1 MSQSGKQIITTPV
14 APQAIGPYSQ
24 ATSCGNFVFCSGQI
38 PVDPATGE
46 LVPGDITAQ
55 TRQVLINLQNVLAAA
70 GCTLENVMKT
80 TVFLTDLGNFAAM
93 NAVYAEFFASGPPA
107 RSTIQV
113 SALPKNAM
121 VEIEAFAIAPD

>member
-1 MSQSGKQIITTPV
+1 MPPSGKQIITTLA

-24 ATSCGNFVFCSGQI
+24 ATSCGHFVFCSGQI

-70 GCTLENVMKT
+70 GCTLDNVMKT

-93 NAVYAEFFASGPPA
+93 NAVYAEFFASAPPA

-121 VEIEAFAIAPD
+121 VEIEAFAIAPH

>member
-1 MSQSGKQIITTPV
+1 MSPSGKQIITTLA

-24 ATSCGNFVFCSGQI
+24 ATSCGHFVFCSGQI

-70 GCTLENVMKT
+70 GCTLDNVMKT

-93 NAVYAEFFASGPPA
+93 NAVYAEFFASAPPA

-121 VEIEAFAIAPD
+121 VEIEAFAIAPH